1 MPTTLFVMRRLGVED
16 RGGRTLFVGVGDTP
30 EEAAGY
36 TALESGDPVLDVNFR
51 VLKAVSLQAKARNYT
66 NIAEVIERLQAFL
79 GVLAEGDAVS
89 GYDDFVND
97 FARLVC
103 SATCDALGQ

>member
-1 MPTTLFVMRRLGVED
+1 MSTTLFVMRRLGVED

-36 TALESGDPVLDVNFR
+36 TALESGDPEQGVNFA
-51 VLKAVSLQAKARNYT
+51 VVKAVPLDGQAKSYGSIGKVLGSLHT
-66 NIAEVIERLQAFL
+66 FMRLMGD
-79 GVLAEGDAVS
+79 GVVAW
-89 GYDDFVND
+89 DDFVND
-97 FARLVC
+97 FAKAVC